1 MDFELTEDQKA
12 LVESVRDFCAREI
25 APRSRGWDDEERFP
39 TEIVPKLAELDLLG
53 LTAEEEYGGAGMSL
67 LDYTLVIEELARVD
81 GSICLTVASHNSLCT
96 GHIRLA
102 GSPEQKKKYV
112 PRLARGEALG
122 AWGLTEPGS
131 GSDAAAARTT
141 AVRKGDNWVLNGT
154 KTFITQGSVAS
165 IYVILASTTPELK
178 QRGLTAFVVEK
189 GTPGFRAGKKLEKMG
204 LRASDTTE
212 LILEDVEIPDSQR
225 LGALDAGFT
234 DTLRILEK
242 GRIGIAAMA
251 VGLGRGA
258 LEEAVRYAKQRVQFN
273 VPIAQ
278 HQAIQLMI
286 ADMAT
291 QLDAAR
297 LLVRRAAWLQD
308 QGQRTPRESSSA
320 KLYAAQ
326 AAMRACDTAIQ
337 IHGGYGY
344 TREFPVERYLRDCKL
359 TEIGEG
365 TNEVQRMILA
375 RHLFGQGA

>member
-1 MDFELTEDQKA
+1 
-12 LVESVRDFCAREI
+12 VR
-25 APRSRGWDDEERFP
+25 RGDR
-39 TEIVPKLAELDLLG
+39 
-53 LTAEEEYGGAGMSL
+53 
-67 LDYTLVIEELARVD
+67 
-81 GSICLTVASHNSLCT
+81 
-96 GHIRLA
+96 
-102 GSPEQKKKYV
+102 
-112 PRLARGEALG
+112 
-122 AWGLTEPGS
+122 
-131 GSDAAAARTT
+131 
-141 AVRKGDNWVLNGT
+141 WVLSGA

-165 IYVILASTTPELK
+165 IYVILASTTPERK
-178 QRGLTAFVVEK
+178 QKGLSAFVVER
-189 GTPGFRAGKKLEKMG
+189 GTPGFRPGKKIEKMG

-212 LILEDVEIPDSQR
+212 LVLEDVELPDDHL
-225 LGALDAGFT
+225 LGPIDAGFT

-258 LEEAVRYAKQRVQFN
+258 LEEAVRYAKQRVQFG
-273 VPIAQ
+273 VPLAS
-278 HQAIQLMI
+278 HQAIQSYL

-308 QGQRTPRESSSA
+308 QGQRTPRESSVA

-326 AAMRACDTAIQ
+326 IAMRACDVAIQ

-375 RHLFGQGA
+375 RHLFGQGPA